1 MSHPKGFANVVYP
14 ATDLDA
20 SVAAFTALLGAGPT
34 FQGPDFA
41 AFDGGITLSSKPWV
55 NHPLVFWTVD
65 NLVETHAAMVAAGAA
80 PLGEIADGSL
90 AEIGTAEITHG
101 DPATGIVDMPGSRLA
116 VLRAAD
122 GNLIALNESVPM
134 SW

>member
-1 MSHPKGFANVVYP
+1 MSYPKGFANVVYP
-14 ATDLDA
+14 
-20 SVAAFTALLGAGPT
+20 VADIETGVSAFAALFGAAPT

-41 AFDGGITLSSKPWV
+41 VFDGGISLSSKPWV
-55 NHPLVFWTVD
+55 EHPLVFWTVED
-65 NLVETHAAMVAAGAA
+65 IAETHAAMVAAGATA
-80 PLGEIADGSL
+80 LGEIADGSL
-90 AEIGTAEITHG
+90 AEIGTAQITHG

-122 GNLIALNESVPM
+122 GNLIALNQPVAM

>member
-14 ATDLDA
+14 ATDLAA
-20 SVAAFTALLGAGPT
+20 SIAAFTAVLGTGPT

-41 AFDGGITLSSKPWV
+41 MFDGGISVSTKPWV

-65 NLVETHAAMVAAGAA
+65 DIADTHATLVAAGATA
-80 PLGEIADGSL
+80 LGEIADGSL

-122 GNLIALNESVPM
+122 GNLIALNQPVAM